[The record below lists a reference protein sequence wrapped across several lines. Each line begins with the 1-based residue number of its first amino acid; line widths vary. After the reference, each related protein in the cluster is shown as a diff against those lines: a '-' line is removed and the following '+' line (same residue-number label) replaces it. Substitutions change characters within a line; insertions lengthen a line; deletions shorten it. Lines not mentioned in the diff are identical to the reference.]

1 MDSIKFYPEKEN
13 EEEYIYRICSMKEQ
27 SGMTWQQIADIIN
40 GALNKNY
47 GESAYRKRF
56 QMFQNGLKMREKQIF
71 TDNEYLKEIKRQ
83 TDELYKAKRQF
94 QDQRREYHNILVND
108 ARADHLAEELIRAAN
123 RLNSEKVLFVNN
135 NQYSEGVN
143 EATLFITDWHYGMTT
158 DNIWNKYDVNTC
170 INRVSILLSK
180 AKQYISLHGVNK
192 LYVVVL
198 GDLIHG
204 AIHNTCRISSEED
217 ACDQLMHVSEL
228 LAEFIN
234 DISECVNEVD
244 VYSTYGNHARTI
256 QNKKDNIHSDNLEK
270 IVGWWLKQR
279 LSSNKKVRVI
289 DNMPYEFVYLNV
301 LGHDIVAVH
310 GDLERFDKLGT
321 DMHTLFAKQYGIDV
335 EYVFSGD
342 KHHSESNDQ
351 FGIDNVMVSS
361 LCGTDEYANNK
372 RLYSKPGQTLCI
384 FNKEDGK
391 VCTYNITF

>member
-56 QMFQNGLKMREKQIF
+56 QMFQNGLKTCEKQIF

-158 DNIWNKYDVNTC
+158 DNI
-170 INRVSILLSK
+170 
-180 AKQYISLHGVNK
+180 
-192 LYVVVL
+192 
-198 GDLIHG
+198 
-204 AIHNTCRISSEED
+204 
-217 ACDQLMHVSEL
+217 
-228 LAEFIN
+228 
-234 DISECVNEVD
+234 
-244 VYSTYGNHARTI
+244 
-256 QNKKDNIHSDNLEK
+256 
-270 IVGWWLKQR
+270 
-279 LSSNKKVRVI
+279 
-289 DNMPYEFVYLNV
+289 
-301 LGHDIVAVH
+301 
-310 GDLERFDKLGT
+310 
-321 DMHTLFAKQYGIDV
+321 
-335 EYVFSGD
+335 
-342 KHHSESNDQ
+342 
-351 FGIDNVMVSS
+351 
-361 LCGTDEYANNK
+361 
-372 RLYSKPGQTLCI
+372 
-384 FNKEDGK
+384 
-391 VCTYNITF
+391 